1 MGKKGFFGDQKGDLT
16 IKKPSFPEN
25 TQVYCNEG
33 TISNLKTGN
42 YKIYLDSAV
51 LTQIIPANNSPPDL
65 DNYFLNDN
73 EVILN
78 IPLYNTENGHFRDV
92 KKWLVFVMIYGDP
105 NEVSFSYG
113 SNGEKSK
120 NFTQVLNIHFRI
132 YFKALPS
139 KNMQEC

>member
-73 EVILN
+73 EVIFLC
-78 IPLYNTENGHFRDV
+78 ITPKMDTLEMLKNG
-92 KKWLVFVMIYGDP
+92 WYL
-105 NEVSFSYG
+105 
-113 SNGEKSK
+113 
-120 NFTQVLNIHFRI
+120 
-132 YFKALPS
+132 
-139 KNMQEC
+139 